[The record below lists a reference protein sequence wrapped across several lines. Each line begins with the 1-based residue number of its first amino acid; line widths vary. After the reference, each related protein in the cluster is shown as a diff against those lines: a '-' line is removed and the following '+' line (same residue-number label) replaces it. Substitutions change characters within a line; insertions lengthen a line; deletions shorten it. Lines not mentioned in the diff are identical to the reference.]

1 MLEPR
6 RSLCAIMSIY
16 PSPDKLDRLESKY
29 AMVILAAK
37 RARQLKD
44 GARKLIETRST
55 NPLTIA
61 LEEIAEGM
69 IIPRHVE
76 DPTVAAHKAAL
87 KPAEPS
93 LEDII
98 AAGPVIAIDN
108 EPGSPA
114 SQLDAFRM
122 AVPDADEEDELEDV
136 DVDTDTSLDE
146 FGLPTDDEEE
156 ETEEEDF
163 AASLDDEEE

>member
-1 MLEPR
+1 
-6 RSLCAIMSIY
+6 MSIY

-69 IIPRHVE
+69 ILPRHVE

-98 AAGPVIAIDN
+98 AAGPVIAIETEKDSVTS
-108 EPGSPA
+108 E
-114 SQLDAFRM
+114 LDAFRM
-122 AVPDADEEDELEDV
+122 AMPDSDDDDELEDV
-136 DVDTDTSLDE
+136 DAETDTSVLDE
-146 FGLPTDDEEE
+146 FGLPTDDDEEDS
-156 ETEEEDF
+156 EEEDF
-163 AASLDDEEE
+163 VASLDDEEE

>member
-1 MLEPR
+1 
-6 RSLCAIMSIY
+6 MSIY
-16 PSPDKLDRLESKY
+16 PSPDKLDRFGSKY

-55 NPLTIA
+55 NPLTVA

-69 IIPRHVE
+69 IVPRQIE
-76 DPTVAAHKAAL
+76 SPSLAAHKAAL

-98 AAGPVIAIDN
+98 AAAPLIVDDVVDDMDTALS
-108 EPGSPA
+108 E
-114 SQLDAFRM
+114 LEAFRTALPDTEDGDD
-122 AVPDADEEDELEDV
+122 AVDDGIGIGFKAEELVLDDMDMLPDEDEEESIV
-136 DVDTDTSLDE
+136 DD
-146 FGLPTDDEEE
+146 FIGDDEE
-156 ETEEEDF
+156 
-163 AASLDDEEE
+163 

>member
-1 MLEPR
+1 
-6 RSLCAIMSIY
+6 MSIY

-76 DPTVAAHKAAL
+76 DATVAAHKAAL
-87 KPAEPS
+87 KPNEPS

-98 AAGPVIAIDN
+98 AAGPVIAIETESDT
-108 EPGSPA
+108 PPSP
-114 SQLDAFRM
+114 LDAFRM
-122 AVPDADEEDELEDV
+122 AVPDADDEDDLIEEDTETDV
-136 DVDTDTSLDE
+136 VAALDE
-146 FGLPTDDEEE
+146 FGLPTDDEDE
-156 ETEEEDF
+156 ETEDDDY
-163 AASLDDEEE
+163 AAGLDDEEE